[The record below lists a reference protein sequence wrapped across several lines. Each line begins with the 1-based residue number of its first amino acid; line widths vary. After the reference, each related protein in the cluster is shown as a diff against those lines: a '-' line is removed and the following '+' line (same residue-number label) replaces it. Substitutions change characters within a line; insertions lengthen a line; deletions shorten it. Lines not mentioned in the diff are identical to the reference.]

1 MGSGTDIENKMD
13 EQPVES
19 LCPTCGIGTLSVFF
33 RLHRV
38 PTNSCILL
46 ESANAARS
54 WPTGQIALAFC
65 DHCGFVSNIAF
76 EQRLAEYSQR
86 YEESQGF
93 SPTFRRFHSD
103 LARALINRHT
113 LYKKR
118 IVEIGC
124 GKGEFLHLLCELG
137 DNIGLGFDPAYVAA
151 RDQPVKA
158 KRVEFVADYF
168 TAHSAVGYAD
178 FVACKMTLEHIPDT
192 GPFVQRIR
200 KLVCGTDETVVFI
213 QVPDATRILSE
224 GAFED
229 IYYEHCSYFTPLA
242 LAVLMETSG
251 LKVSRIETVYGQ
263 QYLTAE
269 ASYSSPFDPLS
280 RPGVNHQ
287 ADRERALR
295 DIENFSEKVSKK
307 VAQWRIDLHERA
319 AEGQRII
326 IWGSGSKAVSF
337 LSTLCV
343 DDLIEYAVDVNPHR
357 QGYFMP
363 GGGQRI
369 LAPEELR
376 SLKPD
381 YVVVM
386 NPIYFD
392 EIREM
397 LADLHLFPE
406 LVSL

>member
-1 MGSGTDIENKMD
+1 
-13 EQPVES
+13 
-19 LCPTCGIGTLSVFF
+19 
-33 RLHRV
+33 
-38 PTNSCILL
+38 
-46 ESANAARS
+46 
-54 WPTGQIALAFC
+54 
-65 DHCGFVSNIAF
+65 
-76 EQRLAEYSQR
+76 
-86 YEESQGF
+86 
-93 SPTFRRFHSD
+93 
-103 LARALINRHT
+103 
-113 LYKKR
+113 
-118 IVEIGC
+118 
-124 GKGEFLHLLCELG
+124 
-137 DNIGLGFDPAYVAA
+137 
-151 RDQPVKA
+151 
-158 KRVEFVADYF
+158 
-168 TAHSAVGYAD
+168 
-178 FVACKMTLEHIPDT
+178 
-192 GPFVQRIR
+192 
-200 KLVCGTDETVVFI
+200 
-213 QVPDATRILSE
+213 
-224 GAFED
+224 
-229 IYYEHCSYFTPLA
+229 
-242 LAVLMETSG
+242 METSG

-295 DIENFSEKVSKK
+295 DIQNFSEKVSKK